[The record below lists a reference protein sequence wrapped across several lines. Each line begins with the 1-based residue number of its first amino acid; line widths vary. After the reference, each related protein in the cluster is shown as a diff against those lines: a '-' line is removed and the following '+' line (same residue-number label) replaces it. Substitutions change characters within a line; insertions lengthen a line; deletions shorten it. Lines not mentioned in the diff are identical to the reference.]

1 MRIVVRQAYTIV
13 NQVHVYR
20 SGLIYLG
27 GKRMSLYFIDGNFST
42 QDEVKISIDDRG
54 YYFGDGVYEVIKV
67 YGSELFTAEE
77 HISRLFKSA
86 VKIKLTI
93 PYSEEQLMNVAKE
106 LIAKNNVVNGHIYMQ
121 VTRGVSM
128 RQHHFPNPPV
138 PAVVTAYSV
147 DGTRPIEDMQNGVA
161 VKSVED
167 IRWLRC
173 DIKSL
178 NLLGSVLAKEEA
190 SEAGCAEAILHRG
203 GLVTEGSSTNM
214 FGVKDGII
222 RTHPVSN
229 LILEG
234 ITRQVVLQ
242 LCSQLNLPV
251 EEKAF
256 TLEEAYE
263 MDEVFYTSTTAE
275 VMPVITIDGKTIG
288 DGKRGEIT
296 GKLQKAFAANIPALV
311 DHK

>member
-1 MRIVVRQAYTIV
+1 MA
-13 NQVHVYR
+13 
-20 SGLIYLG
+20 
-27 GKRMSLYFIDGNFST
+27 LYFIDGHYTN
-42 QDEVKISIDDRG
+42 QDEIKISIDDRG

-67 YGSELFTAEE
+67 YGKELFTAEE
-77 HISRLFKSA
+77 HVSRLFTSA
-86 VKIKLTI
+86 AKINLSI
-93 PYSEEQLMNVAKE
+93 PYTKEQLIDVARE
-106 LIAKNNVVNGHIYMQ
+106 LINRNKLHDGHVYMQ
-121 VTRGVSM
+121 VTRGSAE
-128 RQHHFPNPPV
+128 RQHHFPVPAV
-138 PAVVTAYSV
+138 PAVVTAYTMAGS
-147 DGTRPIEDMQNGVA
+147 RPTENMKNGVA

-190 SEAGCAEAILHRG
+190 KKAGCEEAILHRDG
-203 GLVTEGSSTNM
+203 IVTEGSSTNM
-214 FGVKDGII
+214 FGVKDGVV

-242 LCSQLNLPV
+242 LCKELNIPV

-263 MDEVFYTSTTAE
+263 MDEFFFTSTTAE
-275 VMPVITIDGKTIG
+275 VMPVITIDDKTIG
-288 DGKRGEIT
+288 DGKRGVIT
-296 GKLQKAFAANIPALV
+296 EKLQSAFVTKIPAINNQKLA
-311 DHK
+311 